1 MWASRACPARRET
14 RAYREYVN
22 DEQRRWAG
30 CIGGKNGGFILTR
43 ILRTLVRGGLTRA
56 LLAMIAVYKVALSP
70 LFAGSCRFVPS
81 CSSYAWEAVEKH
93 GPLKGGWL
101 ALQRLARCHPFCDG
115 GLDQVP
121 ETGEPTEGS
130 VNVT

>member
-1 MWASRACPARRET
+1 M
-14 RAYREYVN
+14 
-22 DEQRRWAG
+22 
-30 CIGGKNGGFILTR
+30 
-43 ILRTLVRGGLTRA
+43 LRTLVRGGLTRA

-101 ALQRLARCHPFCDG
+101 ALRRLARCHPFCDG

-121 ETGEPTEGS
+121 RTGEPTEGS